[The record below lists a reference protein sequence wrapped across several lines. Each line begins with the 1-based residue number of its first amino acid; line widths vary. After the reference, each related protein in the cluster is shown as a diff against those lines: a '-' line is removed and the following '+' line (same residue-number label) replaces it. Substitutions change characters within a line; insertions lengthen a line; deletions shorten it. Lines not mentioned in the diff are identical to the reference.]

1 MHHSRTRRP
10 AARVALTALL
20 GAATAAAGLGR
31 PALAQQTPPGTAG
44 TPELHAGR
52 VAGQVALGT
61 VGTLA
66 GFVGGGLATRTVAR
80 RLGASDERA
89 SRLAYVGAW
98 SGAALA
104 TAGGATLIGRHDNV
118 TGSYTAALGGA
129 VAGGLG
135 SWLLVRL
142 CDDDTGAG
150 SRCGVLSPVAGLA
163 VFLLPSI
170 GATVGFNAS
179 REYR

>member
-1 MHHSRTRRP
+1 MPNISRPTSVLV
-10 AARVALTALL
+10 ALALTA
-20 GAATAAAGLGR
+20 GIAG
-31 PALAQQTPPGTAG
+31 AQQNDTPPLQT
-44 TPELHAGR
+44 GR

-61 VGTLA
+61 VGTLG
-66 GFVGGGLATRTVAR
+66 GFVGGGLATRWAAR
-80 RLGASDERA
+80 RFGATEDRA

-98 SGAALA
+98 TGSALA
-104 TAGGATLIGRHDNV
+104 TAGGVTLLGRHGQV
-118 TGSYTAALGGA
+118 TGSYAAALGGT

-135 SWLLVRL
+135 SFLLVRL
-142 CDDDTGAG
+142 CDDDSGRG
-150 SRCGVLSPVAGLA
+150 SRCGPLAPIAGLA